1 MKPEIK
7 IAPDRNQLCR
17 IAAELIL
24 DLAKQAVRARKQC
37 TLALSGG
44 STPEDLYKLLADDAK
59 LREQFPW
66 ESAYFFWGDER
77 HVPPDHKNSNYRMA
91 NEAMLR
97 KVPVPEANVY
107 RIRSEDPNAGR
118 AARNYER
125 ELRRFFKLGP
135 ARFPRFDIVLMGLG
149 PEGHT
154 ASLFPGTK
162 ALHEKKRLVVSNW
175 VGKFYTDRI
184 TLTAALF
191 NRAANVVF
199 LVSGDEK
206 AIPVKAVLEG
216 KYEPEQLPAQLV
228 HPAKG
233 TLLWLLDKA
242 AAKFLGKDVSES
254 PVS

>member
-17 IAAELIL
+17 MAAELIL
-24 DLAKQAVRARKQC
+24 DSAKQAVRARKQC
-37 TLALSGG
+37 TLVLSGG
-44 STPEDLYKLLADDAK
+44 STPEDLYKLLADGAK

-66 ESAYFFWGDER
+66 QNVHFFWGDER
-77 HVPPDHKNSNYRMA
+77 HVPPDHKDSNYRMA

-97 KVPVPEANVY
+97 KVPVPEGNVH
-107 RIRSEDPNAGR
+107 RIRSEDPDAGR
-118 AARNYER
+118 AAHSYER
-125 ELRRFFKLGP
+125 ELRRFFKLRP
-135 ARFPRFDIVLMGLG
+135 AKFPRFDIVLMGLG

-184 TLTAALF
+184 TMTAPVF
-191 NRAANVVF
+191 NGAANVIF

-228 HPAKG
+228 HPVKG
-233 TLLWLLDKA
+233 RLWWLLDKA
-242 AAKFLGKDVSES
+242 AAKFLGKEIRES